1 VAGRYQDG
9 ALRLTCCLQADARVQ
24 AITESECTSGI
35 QPRRT
40 RRLGSLALGVLRMIK
55 LFALEKK
62 VQEDLAQK
70 RAVEL
75 RYIQRGKLMQL
86 ANNIVKSVHPRA
98 RHRR

>member
-1 VAGRYQDG
+1 
-9 ALRLTCCLQADARVQ
+9 
-24 AITESECTSGI
+24 
-35 QPRRT
+35 
-40 RRLGSLALGVLRMIK
+40 MIK

-98 RHRR
+98 SHR